1 MNQSERDKI
10 VKAGNYLEAVYDG
23 ITDPGVGGKGNTIK
37 EKVYGKLFKEKG
49 QESHH
54 YIKLEEKTVDENGEI
69 IAKDLNEKANRVQAL
84 VDSFAADLKYKGE
97 TPRILIGD
105 LPPGV
110 EAFASPENN
119 TIAIDRKVLALAD
132 ANKVLTLVGHEL
144 GHFNSYDA
152 NTESTAKR
160 VEDAIQGTKNKGKY
174 TEKIEK
180 EFQEKYA
187 GRYISGNEAQK
198 VIDGISEDN
207 RENKTFGL
215 SFSATTTLG
224 ASGGVGTTFYVAYDP
239 ENRKFEFFTTGD
251 ASINIGTPSAGVS
264 VGLIYFPK
272 AVSSK
277 DIEGK
282 SSVIGGGAII
292 YGGDIY
298 NPNPKSDE
306 KTGFKVSIGL
316 SVPIFPA
323 EIHAGTINESRVIG
337 GVDEVYLIDVENG
350 IIKAIDKKLNLKGVN
365 YWKSR

>member
-1 MNQSERDKI
+1 
-10 VKAGNYLEAVYDG
+10 
-23 ITDPGVGGKGNTIK
+23 
-37 EKVYGKLFKEKG
+37 
-49 QESHH
+49 
-54 YIKLEEKTVDENGEI
+54 
-69 IAKDLNEKANRVQAL
+69 
-84 VDSFAADLKYKGE
+84 
-97 TPRILIGD
+97 
-105 LPPGV
+105 
-110 EAFASPENN
+110 
-119 TIAIDRKVLALAD
+119 
-132 ANKVLTLVGHEL
+132 
-144 GHFNSYDA
+144 
-152 NTESTAKR
+152 
-160 VEDAIQGTKNKGKY
+160 GKY

>member
-1 MNQSERDKI
+1 MDKTQVITKDEDKVLDAELYTDLLNQSERDKI

-54 YIKLEEKTVDENGEI
+54 YIKLEEKTIDENGEI

-174 TEKIEK
+174 TEKLEK

-187 GRYISGNEAQK
+187 GRDISGSEAQK
-198 VIDGISEDN
+198 IIDSIPEENKENSTTGYNINVGASFGGRVGAGISRYVTRDYKN
-207 RENKTFGL
+207 DKVTVFHTLDGALQITNPDLDTSLGF
-215 SFSATTTLG
+215 SFFPF
-224 ASGGVGTTFYVAYDP
+224 VNDP
-239 ENRKFEFFTTGD
+239 TILEGR
-251 ASINIGTPSAGVS
+251 AHSIGVS
-264 VGLIYFPK
+264 FKIPYLEVVGGEF
-272 AVSSK
+272 
-277 DIEGK
+277 DI
-282 SSVIGGGAII
+282 
-292 YGGDIY
+292 
-298 NPNPKSDE
+298 
-306 KTGFKVSIGL
+306 
-316 SVPIFPA
+316 
-323 EIHAGTINESRVIG
+323 
-337 GVDEVYLIDVENG
+337 
-350 IIKAIDKKLNLKGVN
+350 
-365 YWKSR
+365 